1 MFWHA
6 SKDRSFFSL
15 ISYICNYDRIMVDPH
30 GLYYDMIFIFSNM
43 TPSDTLNLFNRKL
56 WYIQVCYYVWFK

>member
-1 MFWHA
+1 MLWHA
-6 SKDRSFFSL
+6 SKDTSFFSL

-43 TPSDTLNLFNRKL
+43 TPSDTLNLFNRK
-56 WYIQVCYYVWFK
+56 